1 MRPAASRDEL
11 EAFLHREFPG
21 ALPLSR
27 YPPFDMPAIVSFE
40 PDHDLASPEEER
52 LEIVAE
58 RVAQVYELVFAP
70 GDRGWLCAV
79 KHAALQAVL
88 PEARAIEDV
97 MSDGRVDLEAF
108 VPQPVRPP
116 DLGDLSVLIDA
127 LPPDAR
133 AGVSMGHGHD
143 PLYAPEFEGLCDE
156 EGVPYVDLVVRVRPR
171 AVDYRSLIRAVVN
184 QDFPEEGTNA
194 LDRHAVRRQPGPPG
208 AVRPARRPLVR
219 GRDAGRRGA
228 AGGVRVRPCATE
240 RVPAPGDGARLRL
253 VARAVAVVVRPLG
266 QRRPWRPPPA
276 RVRRPARDASA

>member
-1 MRPAASRDEL
+1 MRPAAVRDEL

-21 ALPLSR
+21 ALQLSR
-27 YPPFDMPAIVSFE
+27 YRPFDMPAIVSFE
-40 PDHDLASPEEER
+40 PDHDLASPEDER

-88 PEARAIEDV
+88 PDARAIEDV
-97 MSDGRVDLEAF
+97 MSDGWVDLEAF

-133 AGVSMGHGHD
+133 AGVSMGHGHN
-143 PLYAPEFEGLCDE
+143 PLDDPEFEGLCDD

-171 AVDYRSLIRAVVN
+171 DVDYRSLIRAVVN
-184 QDFPEEGTNA
+184 QDFPEDGRTRLSATLFVVNEDHPA
-194 LDRHAVRRQPGPPG
+194 LLDLPDDRWFGVAMPDAEALRSVYECGLAPLNDY
-208 AVRPARRPLVR
+208 RRPEM
-219 GRDAGRRGA
+219 
-228 AGGVRVRPCATE
+228 E
-240 RVPAPGDGARLRL
+240 RIFGSWPEP
-253 VARAVAVVVRPLG
+253 
-266 QRRPWRPPPA
+266 
-276 RVRRPARDASA
+276 